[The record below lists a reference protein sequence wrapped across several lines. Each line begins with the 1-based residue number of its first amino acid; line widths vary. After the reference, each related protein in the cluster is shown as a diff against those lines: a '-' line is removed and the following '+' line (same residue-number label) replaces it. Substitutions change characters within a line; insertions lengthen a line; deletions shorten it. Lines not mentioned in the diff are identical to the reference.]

1 MEYPE
6 SLEKAGGYARSAF
19 SLMESKAIS
28 ATPNNFAVWF
38 VYYSG
43 RHPDLTR
50 ALDKLIEENEEFTEA
65 RNAALAL
72 IRETGETHIPVV
84 GDMDSMTFSG
94 TVHERDVLDAY
105 NRALLQTRREER
117 GE

>member
-1 MEYPE
+1 MEYSE
-6 SLEKAGGYARSAF
+6 SLEKASQYARSAF
-19 SLMESKAIS
+19 SLMESKAIPT
-28 ATPNNFAVWF
+28 TPNNFAVWF

-72 IRETGETHIPVV
+72 IRETGETHIAAVE
-84 GDMDSMTFSG
+84 DTDSTIFSG
-94 TVHERDVLDAY
+94 RVHERGAIDACY
-105 NRALLQTRREER
+105 RPLSSLSQW
-117 GE
+117 